1 MVKTL
6 MIIGGGTMQ
15 IPAIRVAKEM
25 GLNVV
30 ATDYNPNA
38 LGFSM
43 ADVGIVMSTK
53 DIEGSVRVAK
63 EYAQTGRIDGV
74 ITVGTDASMT
84 VAAVA
89 NTLKLPGIRFEVA
102 ERATNKLKMRHC
114 FAKNGVPSPRFCEA
128 WTLRNAYKAAKE
140 IGFPLVIKP
149 SDNMGA
155 RGVIKVASEDE
166 IRDAFQ
172 QAKAA
177 SPSGEIVVEEFMLG
191 DELSIDALVYDGQ
204 VIFAGIADRIIDFPP
219 YFVEL
224 GHTLPSSQPK
234 EVQEAACS
242 CMEAGIRALGI
253 DQGAAKGDIKLTPQ
267 GPKIVELAARLSGGF
282 MSGYTLPLATGMNV
296 IQGAIEIALGG
307 KPTVMATAN
316 RVSAERAIIP
326 HPGRVV
332 SITGVEEA
340 GKLPQVAEVILN
352 VEPGDVLKKLTSNLG
367 KAGNVITV
375 ADTREEAVGA
385 AEKALGLIR
394 VEIGAPPSLSW
405 KEIKQSAQAK
415 FKRVCQVCSLC
426 DGRVC
431 AGEVPGMGGAGT
443 GSSFKDNL
451 AALAKYRVNVTTIHD
466 VSSPDTRVDIFGLS
480 LETPILAA
488 PITGTQTNMGGAIE
502 PQEYT
507 RTILEGCRLTGTI
520 GMVGDGS
527 SPDHYQ
533 LELAVV
539 QAANGWGIPIFK
551 PRLHQEQILTRIRAA
566 ETASAVA
573 VGIDVDAARFIT
585 MAAKGQP
592 VGPKT
597 VAELKEL
604 INSTR
609 LPFILKGIMTAAD
622 AEKAVLAGAAAIV
635 VSNHGGRVLDYMPGA
650 VDVLPKI
657 VEAVGDKIIVMVDG
671 GIRSGLDVLKCLALG
686 AKAVL
691 VGRPLAIAAV
701 GKGISGVEFIIKQY
715 TDQLKE
721 AMVLTGTAS
730 CQEVKREIVF
740 KEE

>member
-25 GLNVV
+25 GLQVIV
-30 ATDYNPNA
+30 TDYNPNA

-43 ADVGIVMSTK
+43 ADVNIIMSTK
-53 DIEGSVRVAK
+53 DIEGSVRAAR
-63 EYAQTGRIDGV
+63 EYTQTGRIDGI

-89 NTLKLPGIRFEVA
+89 NTLGLPGIRFEVA
-102 ERATNKLKMRHC
+102 ERATNKIKMRHC
-114 FAKNGVPSPRFCEA
+114 FAQNRIPSPRFYEA
-128 WTLRNAYKAAKE
+128 WTIHDAYKAAKE
-140 IGFPLVIKP
+140 LGFPLVVKP

-155 RGVIKVASEDE
+155 RGVVKVESKDE
-166 IRDAFQ
+166 IRKAFQ
-172 QAKAA
+172 EAKAA
-177 SPSGEIVVEEFMLG
+177 SPSGEIVLEEFMPG
-191 DELSIDALVYDGQ
+191 DELSIDALVYDRK

-224 GHTLPSSQPK
+224 GHTLPSAQPK
-234 EVQEAACS
+234 KVQEAACS

-253 DQGAAKGDIKLTPQ
+253 DQGAAKGDLKLTPE

-296 IQGAIEIALGG
+296 IQGAIEIALGRE
-307 KPTVMATAN
+307 PTVKATIN

-326 HPGRVV
+326 HSGRVI
-332 SITGVEEA
+332 SITGVDEA
-340 GKLPQVAEVILN
+340 RKLSQVAEVVIN
-352 VEPGDVLKKLTSNLG
+352 VEPGDILKKLTSNLG
-367 KAGNVITV
+367 KVGNVITV
-375 ADTREEAVGA
+375 ADTREEAVAA
-385 AEKALGLIR
+385 AETALGLIK

-405 KEIKQSAQAK
+405 KEIKQAAQAK
-415 FKRVCQVCSLC
+415 FKRVCQVCNIC

-431 AGEVPGMGGAGT
+431 AGEVPGMGGVGT
-443 GSSFKDNL
+443 GSSFKANL
-451 AALAKYRVNVTTIHD
+451 AALLKYRVNVTTIHD
-466 VSSPDTRVDIFGLS
+466 VSSPGTRVDILGLS
-480 LETPILAA
+480 LDTPILAA
-488 PITGTQTNMGGAIE
+488 PITGTRTNMGGAME

-507 RTILEGCRLTGTI
+507 RTVLEGCRLAGTI
-520 GMVGDGS
+520 GMVGDGA

-539 QAANGWGIPIFK
+539 QAASGWGIPIFK

-573 VGIDVDAARFIT
+573 VGMDVDAAHFVT

-597 VAELKEL
+597 VEELREL
-604 INSTR
+604 ISSTK
-609 LPFILKGIMTAAD
+609 LPFILKGIMTATD

-650 VDVLPKI
+650 VDVLPQI
-657 VEAVGDKIIVMVDG
+657 VEAVGKKTVVMVDG

-691 VGRPLAIAAV
+691 VGRPITIAAV
-701 GKGISGVEFIIKQY
+701 GKGSLGVEFIIKEY
-715 TDQLKE
+715 TNQLKE

-730 CQEVKREIVF
+730 CQKVSREIVF
-740 KEE
+740 KE